1 MSKGRILLVGGD
13 PDITRTIQVYLD
25 AHHFSI
31 QAVKRGEEALA
42 ICRQSLPE
50 AVIVS
55 WHPPDLSGDELCQGI
70 RAVEGGDRSFVLAL
84 LPTSARD
91 TRLAA
96 LEAGADEVMCR
107 PIDLE
112 NLRLRIE
119 GRL

>member
-13 PDITRTIQVYLD
+13 PDITRTIRVYLD
-25 AHHFSI
+25 AHQFSI
-31 QAVKRGEEALA
+31 QTVQRGDEALA

-55 WHPPDLSGDELCQGI
+55 WHLPDLSGHEVCQAI
-70 RAVEGGDRSFVLAL
+70 RAVEGGDKSFVLAL
-84 LPTSARD
+84 LPTRARD

-96 LEAGADEVMCR
+96 LEAGADEVMFQ

-119 GRL
+119 GML

>member
-31 QAVKRGEEALA
+31 QTVRRGEEALA
-42 ICRQSLPE
+42 ICRQSMPE

-55 WHPPDLSGDELCQGI
+55 WHPPDLSGDDLCQGI
-70 RAVEGGDRSFVLAL
+70 RAVEGGDKSFVLAL
-84 LPTSARD
+84 LPTNARD

-96 LEAGADEVMCR
+96 LEAGADEVMAR

>member
-1 MSKGRILLVGGD
+1 MSKGRILVVGGD
-13 PDITRTIQVYLD
+13 PDVTRTIQVYLD

-31 QAVKRGEEALA
+31 QTVKRGEEALA
-42 ICRQSLPE
+42 MCRQSLPE

-55 WHPPDLSGDELCQGI
+55 WHPPDLSGDDFCRRI
-70 RAVEGGDRSFVLAL
+70 RTVEGGEKSFILAL
-84 LPTSARD
+84 LPTHARD

-96 LEAGADEVMCR
+96 LEAGADEVMSQ

-112 NLRLRIE
+112 NLRLKIE